1 MNAIDE
7 LFQAVDANDRM
18 TVERL
23 LRQQPQ
29 LQIGARRER
38 RTPLHAAVEKSM
50 ATTVMALL
58 QHGPELNARVDVA
71 VGPADPRTGYTA
83 LHLAVER
90 GNRQI
95 LELLLAQPAL
105 DMGARTPA
113 GESAVRLAEHSMRPA
128 LADMILERMERARP
142 AASPGRAQRGLGSSE
157 RRR

>member
-1 MNAIDE
+1 MSAIDE

-29 LQIGARRER
+29 LQTGARRDR

-50 ATTVMALL
+50 ATTVLALL
-58 QHGPELNARVDVA
+58 QNGPELNARIDTAQGVV
-71 VGPADPRTGYTA
+71 DPRIGHTA
-83 LHLAVER
+83 LHLAVAR
-90 GNRQI
+90 GNKQI

-105 DMGARTPA
+105 DLGARTPD
-113 GESAVRLAEHSMRPA
+113 GESAIRLAEQSMRPA
-128 LADMILERMERARP
+128 LADMILERIERARP
-142 AASPGRAQRGLGSSE
+142 AAARERAEKGVWSSE

>member
-18 TVERL
+18 AVERL

-29 LQIGARRER
+29 LQTGARRER

-50 ATTVMALL
+50 ATTVLALL
-58 QHGPELNARVDVA
+58 QHGSELNARVDAA
-71 VGPADPRTGYTA
+71 VGTADPRTGYTA

-105 DMGARTPA
+105 DMGARTPD
-113 GESAVRLAEHSMRPA
+113 GESAVRLAEQSMRPA
-128 LADMILERMERARP
+128 LADMILERIERSRP
-142 AASPGRAQRGLGSSE
+142 APSPSRAERGLGTSE

>member
-58 QHGPELNARVDVA
+58 QHGAELNARVDVA
-71 VGPADPRTGYTA
+71 VGTADPRTGYTA

-113 GESAVRLAEHSMRPA
+113 GESAVRLAEQSMRPA

-142 AASPGRAQRGLGSSE
+142 AASAVRDERVVGSA